1 MKFHQGYKWNKV
13 TSPYPLMLPPDPNC
27 LLVTCVCLQ
36 KERNNKNVLKNIL
49 HMTNFTTWTFLL
61 SKQKNTRTWGI
72 SWKGETTVLDACYK
86 TAITQE
92 NVFKNVLQTNK
103 VILQRKNVLENILMK
118 LQMDK
123 DDVTLSHSCVTA
135 SHGLSWAVP
144 KGLEGRE
151 CLENILHLLKFT
163 FWSFLLFKPQRAA
176 LVASMKCHTAVFQ
189 ASTACIHVWTFFFA
203 SWKFQNVLRTFC
215 KNKIHFFFILAHQ
228 ATKARARGWILA
240 SKTQLFVA
248 VRLQVSHLYKYKHG
262 SRQKGSSYTQKFK
275 KTLHTHKQKFISS
288 SNNKPLN
295 KTLSFLIIINKQ
307 TKIKQKT
314 SHHLHPKQ
322 TKIK

>member
-189 ASTACIHVWTFFFA
+189 ASTACIHVWTFFLQA
-203 SWKFQNVLRTFC
+203 GSSRTFWERSART
-215 KNKIHFFFILAHQ
+215 KFTFFSF
-228 ATKARARGWILA
+228 
-240 SKTQLFVA
+240 
-248 VRLQVSHLYKYKHG
+248 
-262 SRQKGSSYTQKFK
+262 
-275 KTLHTHKQKFISS
+275 LHTKQQ
-288 SNNKPLN
+288 
-295 KTLSFLIIINKQ
+295 KQ
-307 TKIKQKT
+307 EHVGGFWQAKH
-314 SHHLHPKQ
+314 SCLWL
-322 TKIK
+322 